1 MLFLAFP
8 NLAFRLPA
16 GAEEMLAIRAGQI
29 WPGKGE
35 PIFHGVL
42 LIQEGKIAALGT
54 DLAIPEGA
62 RILDARTK
70 VIIPGLVDAY
80 TTLNQPSDAPESITP
95 ELNALEGF
103 DFWAEFPLLLAGGVT
118 TVYLSPGERRLLSG
132 QGAVVKLAGE
142 DRKARILRESAGLRV
157 TLGEAPKNPPDLFDP
172 PVPPSAEQP
181 IAPAQRQF
189 PTSRLSEFSELRRI
203 FRIASG
209 SAPGPVGLEALSP
222 WGSPERKRLV
232 TAQRIEVLQRVLR
245 GEMPLRVHADTASD
259 IRGAL
264 RIAAQFHLPL
274 VIEGGVEA
282 YRVAGELARA
292 GVPVVVDGIVRP
304 GVWQPGDYTRDLRR
318 GKIDLS
324 NAAQLVAAGVPVA
337 IHAPDD
343 RDIPHLLLIA
353 GAAISHG
360 LSAEAALRAVTLT
373 AAEILGVAD
382 RVGSLEVG
390 KDADLVI
397 LSGDP
402 FDLRT
407 RVEKTLVDGRIVAP
421 QEAIGALEGEGLRA
435 AAEPVRPQPLRAV
448 WAGRIHT
455 GTQGLVTDGMILI
468 EGGKI
473 QYLGP
478 KFPLPEGTEVID
490 ASASVVIPGLIDLH
504 SHLGF
509 HADRLR
515 PTEVGDPTRG
525 EQSPRLRLS
534 RAVVADDEAF
544 AEVRRSGVTTVLL
557 APPEAGQAVALKLAG
572 RSMAEMVVR
581 DPAAL
586 KIPLGSGPRR
596 GRIWQARTLI
606 QQARSYQQQWESY
619 QRQRLEYQRELA
631 RREAQKALGFETE
644 ASQKPLSEPRP
655 PRRDENLE
663 ILGAALDGKLPL
675 LVEAHRAD
683 EIQTALRFREEAP
696 KVDLI
701 VVGAEEAFRLIE
713 ALRKSGVAVALGPSV
728 VQRVEGQVVNNA
740 ARLAAAGVP
749 VALQTSATWG
759 TQLLGL
765 SAGMAIHYGLD
776 PIEALRAVTIRPA
789 QLLHIDD
796 RVGSLEVGK
805 DADLVFL
812 SGEPFALTTRV
823 QRVMIGGEVV
833 FEAPGP

>member
-1 MLFLAFP
+1 LLLWAG
-8 NLAFRLPA
+8 RLPA
-16 GAEEMLAIRAGQI
+16 GAEEVLAIQAGQI

-35 PIFHGVL
+35 PIFNGVL
-42 LIQEGKIAALGT
+42 LIREGKIAALGP
-54 DLAIPEGA
+54 DVAIPPGA
-62 RILDARTK
+62 RVLDARTK

-80 TTLNQPSDAPESITP
+80 TTLNQPGDAPESITP
-95 ELNALEGF
+95 ELKALEGF

-132 QGAVVKLAGE
+132 QGAVVKLAGG
-142 DRKARILRESAGLRV
+142 DREARVLRESAGLRV

-172 PVPPSAEQP
+172 PVPPSAEHP
-181 IAPAQRQF
+181 IAPARRQF

-209 SAPGPVGLEALSP
+209 SAPGPIGPEALSP
-222 WGSPERKRLV
+222 WGSPERRQLV
-232 TAQRIEVLQRVLR
+232 TAQRVEALQRVLR
-245 GEMPLRVHADTASD
+245 GEIPLRVRADTASD

-264 RIAAQFHLPL
+264 RLAAQFHLPL

-324 NAAQLVAAGVPVA
+324 NAAQLAAAGVPVA

-353 GAAISHG
+353 GAAISYG
-360 LSAEAALRAVTLT
+360 LSSEAALRAITLT

-407 RVEKTLVDGRIVAP
+407 RVEKTLVNGRMVAP
-421 QEAIGALEGEGLRA
+421 REAVGALEGGGFRA
-435 AAEPVRPQPLRAV
+435 AEEPARPQRLRAV

-455 GTQGLVTDGMILI
+455 GTRGLVTNGMILI
-468 EGGKI
+468 EGRKI
-473 QYLGP
+473 QYVGP
-478 KFPLPEGTEVID
+478 RFPLPEGVEVID
-490 ASASVVIPGLIDLH
+490 ASDSVVIPGLIDIH
-504 SHLGF
+504 SYLGL

-515 PTEVGDPTRG
+515 PTEVGDPLQG
-525 EQSPRLRLS
+525 EQSLRLRLS
-534 RAVVADDEAF
+534 RAVVASDEAF

-557 APPEAGQAVALKLAG
+557 APPQAGQAVALKLAG
-572 RSMAEMVVR
+572 KTVAERVIR

-586 KIPLGSGPRR
+586 KIQLGSGPIR

-606 QQARSYQQQWESY
+606 QQARSYQQQWRSY
-619 QRQRLEYQRELA
+619 ERQRLEYQRELA
-631 RREAQKALGFETE
+631 QQEAQKALGFGAEVPPK
-644 ASQKPLSEPRP
+644 QLSEPRP

-663 ILGAALDGKLPL
+663 ILGAALEGKLPL
-675 LVEAHRAD
+675 LIEAHRAD
-683 EIQTALRFREEAP
+683 EIQIALRFREEAP
-696 KVDLI
+696 EVDLI

-713 ALRKSGVAVALGPSV
+713 PLRKSGVAVALGPPI
-728 VQRVEGQVVNNA
+728 VQRVEGKIVNNA
-740 ARLAAAGVP
+740 AQLSAAGVP
-749 VALQTSATWG
+749 IALQTSATWG
-759 TQLLGL
+759 TQFLGL
-765 SAGMAIHYGLD
+765 SAGMAIHQGLD
-776 PIEALRAVTIRPA
+776 PVEALRAVTIRPA

-812 SGEPFALTTRV
+812 SGEPLALTTRV
-823 QRVMIGGEVV
+823 ERVMIEGEVV
-833 FEAPGP
+833 FEAAGP